1 VAFLIPTPRS
11 RAARARMSSPAALLP
26 RAPALAPARRRASAR
41 PPRRA
46 PPAPAAS
53 SSSSASRPPYL
64 PTWSNP
70 TGAALTPLV
79 PGLVWA
85 AERPFTWNGID
96 VGGKMGVVKLA
107 DGSVWVHSPV
117 ELDAATRAAVDALGP
132 VRHVVSPNYEH
143 VKYAAAW
150 KAAYPDATLY
160 GCPGMIQKEPDIPW
174 DDEVGR
180 GGSEG
185 DGTLWLG
192 EFRVAWFDCERTPV
206 VGGAFFNEVVF
217 AHAPSGCAFV
227 TDCFWNYPGGAD
239 VPAGTRAWKWG
250 MDEVYLPFYR
260 NVMVTD
266 EARFETVKAEVLSWE
281 WDAMVPC
288 HGVLLARGG
297 KDALRAHLG

>member
-1 VAFLIPTPRS
+1 
-11 RAARARMSSPAALLP
+11 MSSPAALLP
-26 RAPALAPARRRASAR
+26 RAPARAPARRRASAR

-46 PPAPAAS
+46 PPAPAASS

-117 ELDAATRAAVDALGP
+117 ELDAATRSAVDALGP

-174 DDEVGR
+174 DEEVGR
-180 GGSEG
+180 GGSDEG

>member
-1 VAFLIPTPRS
+1 
-11 RAARARMSSPAALLP
+11 M
-26 RAPALAPARRRASAR
+26 
-41 PPRRA
+41 
-46 PPAPAAS
+46 
-53 SSSSASRPPYL
+53 
-64 PTWSNP
+64 
-70 TGAALTPLV
+70 
-79 PGLVWA
+79 
-85 AERPFTWNGID
+85 
-96 VGGKMGVVKLA
+96 
-107 DGSVWVHSPV
+107 
-117 ELDAATRAAVDALGP
+117 DALGP

-174 DDEVGR
+174 DEEVGR
-180 GGSEG
+180 GDSDG